1 MGKNVKLVLDD
12 DGVRAM
18 LTSPECQA
26 LVKEVGEQIYNSI
39 PTDIAADRKTN
50 EPFYVKEEKLYKTRA
65 VFKILLNMD
74 SKKINAKAQ
83 ASNAKHN
90 TLLKALNSVKG
101 E

>member
-1 MGKNVKLVLDD
+1 MGRNVEFELDS
-12 DGVRAM
+12 DGVREM
-18 LTSPECQA
+18 LTSSECQD

-39 PTDIAADRKTN
+39 PPDIAADRKTN
-50 EPFYVKEEKLYKTRA
+50 EPFYITEEKLYKARA
-65 VFKILLNMD
+65 VFKVLLNMD
-74 SKKINAKAQ
+74 NKKINAMAQ

>member
-1 MGKNVKLVLDD
+1 MGKNVRLELDD

-18 LTSPECQA
+18 LTSPECQE

-39 PTDIAADRKTN
+39 PADIAADRKTN
-50 EPFYVKEEKLYKTRA
+50 EPFYVTEEKLYKTRA
-65 VFKILLNMD
+65 VFKVLLNTD
-74 SKKINAKAQ
+74 NKKINAKAQ

>member
-18 LTSPECQA
+18 LTSPECQE
-26 LVKEVGEQIYNSI
+26 LVKEVGEQMYNSI
-39 PTDIAADRKTN
+39 PADIASDRKTN
-50 EPFYVKEEKLYKTRA
+50 EPFYVKEEKLYKVRA

-74 SKKINAKAQ
+74 NKKINAKAQ

>member
-18 LTSPECQA
+18 LTSPECQE

-39 PTDIAADRKTN
+39 PADIASDRKTN
-50 EPFYVKEEKLYKTRA
+50 EPFYVKEEKLYKVRA

-74 SKKINAKAQ
+74 NKKINAKAQ

-90 TLLKALNSVKG
+90 TLLKDLNSVKG

>member
-18 LTSPECQA
+18 LTSPECQE

-39 PTDIAADRKTN
+39 PADIASDRKTN
-50 EPFYVKEEKLYKTRA
+50 EPFYVKEEKLYKVRA

-74 SKKINAKAQ
+74 NKKINAKAQ

-90 TLLKALNSVKG
+90 TLLKALNSIKG